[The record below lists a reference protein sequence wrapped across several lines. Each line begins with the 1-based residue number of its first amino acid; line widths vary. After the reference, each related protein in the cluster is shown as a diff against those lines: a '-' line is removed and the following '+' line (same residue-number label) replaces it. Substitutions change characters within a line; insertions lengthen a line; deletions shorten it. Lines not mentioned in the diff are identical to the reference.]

1 MANVLQG
8 MTVSRWS
15 GWPLKRLFFAITT
28 TVLVFL
34 TLVLVLGIRQYL
46 LYDQCQ
52 QAVTDADRLLFQF
65 TSIKDH
71 LNESLILGEDIN
83 LHTLNGELQHLEK
96 EVEGLKGNVLV
107 PERLKGPLPS
117 RVDLVGMEVRLRAI
131 QEQRRHRTRETAELV
146 RTLNGVNISL
156 QQFRFL
162 LSDHTQTVLVGL
174 HRIIVGTMGLIVVL
188 SCTLLYLLNRHL
200 AAPIITLCQLT
211 ASSAQG
217 ESDQSLCSME
227 VLVARLRR
235 LLEGK
240 DPLHLQG
247 EDSGFAN
254 PVRMQQE
261 SIRYRHA
268 VTGSIS
274 TELASELT
282 NCLNGIIN
290 YTQTLIDIGQQGGNR
305 QREADLC
312 QSLVKEEKKTADL
325 VAALQRIG
333 QWQSA
338 RSGSSIALAII
349 FRMVALFIEKTLCA
363 EAIVLNLPTDCRHA
377 ITVPAG
383 DLWLVLLT
391 LLQQGRRALSRE
403 ATGVRGEKWLRVQCL
418 EHPDN
423 GNRRLHLVLTSSV
436 AAWHDDRSDSVWPS
450 SAFCT
455 HLLRMHDASL
465 TIEAT
470 SQGDHFILDLPCH
483 IINA

>member
-8 MTVSRWS
+8 MTGGRWS
-15 GWPLKRLFFAITT
+15 GWPLKRLFFAITA

-34 TLVLVLGIRQYL
+34 TLVFLLGIRQYL

-65 TSIKDH
+65 TAIKDH

-96 EVEGLKGNVLV
+96 EVEGLKGNILV
-107 PERLKGPLPS
+107 PDRLKDPLPS

-131 QEQRRHRTRETAELV
+131 QEQRHQRTKETVELV
-146 RTLNGVNISL
+146 RTLNGTNISL

-188 SCTLLYLLNRHL
+188 SCTLLYLLNRNL
-200 AAPIITLCQLT
+200 AAPIFTLCRLT
-211 ASSAQG
+211 AL
-217 ESDQSLCSME
+217 SDHDEHSRGHCSME

-240 DPLHLQG
+240 DLLYPHG
-247 EDSGFAN
+247 EEPDLNN
-254 PVRMQQE
+254 PVRLQQE
-261 SIRYRHA
+261 ALRYRHA
-268 VTGSIS
+268 ITGSIGM
-274 TELASELT
+274 ELASELT
-282 NCLNGIIN
+282 NCLNGIMN
-290 YTQTLIDIGQQGGNR
+290 YTQTLIDLGEQVGNR

-312 QSLVKEEKKTADL
+312 QLLVKEEKKTADL

-338 RSGSSIALAII
+338 RSGSSVPLSVIV
-349 FRMVALFIEKTLCA
+349 RMVALFLEKPLSA
-363 EAIVLNLPTDCRHA
+363 EAIVLTLPAECRHA

-391 LLQQGRRALSRE
+391 LLQQGRRALGQKE
-403 ATGVRGEKWLRVQCL
+403 TGAPAEKWLRVQCR
-418 EHPDN
+418 EHPDD
-423 GNRRLHLVLTSSV
+423 GNRRLILVLTNSR
-436 AAWHDDRSDSVWPS
+436 AAWHDDLADSVWPS
-450 SAFCT
+450 SSFCT
-455 HLLRMHDASL
+455 HLLRMHNASL
-465 TIEAT
+465 TIET
-470 SQGDHFILDLPCH
+470 TFQGEHVLIDLPCH
-483 IINA
+483 IIAD